1 MLRWIFGKSQILPSA
16 ASADCFCHH
25 CCQHIAKIATITI
38 IANIAIDAIALIIID
53 TIIIVIIIII
63 NLLLFAATSP

>member
-25 CCQHIAKIATITI
+25 CCQHIANIATITI
-38 IANIAIDAIALIIID
+38 IANITTI
-53 TIIIVIIIII
+53 TIIANIAIIAFIAIIPKI
-63 NLLLFAATSP
+63 SNYYFEQELF

>member
-25 CCQHIAKIATITI
+25 CCQHIANIATITI
-38 IANIAIDAIALIIID
+38 IANIAIIAFIAIIPKISISTNYYFEQAL
-53 TIIIVIIIII
+53 
-63 NLLLFAATSP
+63 F